1 MNKIHLGITFILPIL
16 ILLSGC
22 ITNVETNEQP
32 PEVTTTLICEPVVKV
47 TGYNYTAN
55 SNSVPYQ
62 DIHSKFAD
70 NYTGSDLSRELRDDI
85 IDSMQKQAE
94 ELGENST
101 ILYEAIKVT
110 YADWAYRPYR
120 IPCYAEKA
128 MYKNETI
135 WALAFNRA
143 NSFEDGIEHF
153 DLYFVSI
160 STLQAQYIHGCNST
174 AIIYH
179 TGCD

>member
-1 MNKIHLGITFILPIL
+1 MNKIYLVITFIIPIL

-22 ITNVETNEQP
+22 ITNDETNKQP
-32 PEVTTTLICEPVVKV
+32 PEVTYELICEPVVKV

-55 SNSVPYQ
+55 PDSVPYQ

-70 NYTGSDLSRELRDDI
+70 NYTGSNLSQEFRNDI
-85 IDSMQKQAE
+85 IDSMQKKAE

-101 ILYEAIKVT
+101 ILNEAIKVT
-110 YADWAYRPYR
+110 YADWDYRPYR

-128 MYKNETI
+128 MYKNDTI

-143 NSFEDGIEHF
+143 NSFENGIEHI

-160 STLQAQYIHGCNST
+160 STLQTQYVQGCNST
-174 AIIYH
+174 AIIYYL
-179 TGCD
+179 GCE